1 MAERA
6 TKLAEA
12 AIDMAEA
19 ATTKAETA
27 TNMKWALASG
37 ICPVSW
43 ENNGGKIPKPLSNIT
58 RGCLHE
64 KCPLVSQKGPT
75 WPHKL

>member
-1 MAERA
+1 MNKKRRVSSQEILAGQWDIGIAAMAEPA

-19 ATTKAETA
+19 ATTTAETA

-43 ENNGGKIPKPLSNIT
+43 ENNGGKY
-58 RGCLHE
+58 RGHFQE
-64 KCPLVSQKGPT
+64 
-75 WPHKL
+75 